1 MEVNIDIMRLRAVLS
16 YCASGQYGILR
27 QRSIGHTALEI
38 NRAYC
43 VGGKHGYTVL
53 QVNLGILHYISIW
66 A

>member
-1 MEVNIDIMRLRAVLS
+1 MS

-38 NRAYC
+38 NKPYC
-43 VGGKHGYTVL
+43 VGGKYDHTVL
-53 QVNLGILHYISIW
+53 EVNLGILHYRSIW